1 MLEDLE
7 MPDRTMTGLYPIL
20 AMPFDEKG
28 RIDVEDLRR
37 EVEFAVSHGV
47 HGVGIAMASEIY
59 KLSEAERD
67 LATETVVQQ
76 ARGRVKVVINTGAQG
91 TDLAVQYS
99 RRAEELGADAVM
111 VAPPSVMAVTG
122 DELRGYF
129 RSISDAIDAPIFM
142 QDQPA
147 APVAPALA
155 ARIAR
160 ESENACYAKVE
171 TPPTAPRVAQAVE
184 AGGGALVVFGGAGGN
199 MLIEELRRGAA
210 GTMPHCAAPELF
222 RRVWDLY
229 RDGAEAEA
237 QREFDRFAPLLRI
250 ISQGGGSSSIGVVK
264 ELLRLR
270 GVFKAAH
277 VRQPATPLDAL
288 AAREVR
294 AVFEN
299 LGLSLYGG

>member
-1 MLEDLE
+1 

-20 AMPFDEKG
+20 AMPFDEGG
-28 RIDVEDLRR
+28 RIDVEDLQR
-37 EVEFAVSHGV
+37 EVEFAVSHGA

-67 LATETVVQQ
+67 LVTATVVEQV
-76 ARGRVKVVINTGAQG
+76 RGRVKAVVNTGAQG

-111 VAPPSVMAVTG
+111 VSPPSVGAVTG

-129 RSISDAIDAPIFM
+129 RSISDAVDVPIFM

-147 APVAPALA
+147 AQVAPALA
-155 ARIAR
+155 AQIAR

-184 AGGGALVVFGGAGGN
+184 AGGGALIVFGGAGGIV
-199 MLIEELRRGAA
+199 LIEELRRGAV
-210 GTMPHCAAPELF
+210 GTMPHCVVPELF
-222 RRVWDLY
+222 RRAWDLY
-229 RDGAEAEA
+229 QEGAEVEA
-237 QREFDRFAPLLRI
+237 QREFDRFAPLLRT
-250 ISQGGGSSSIGVVK
+250 ISQGGGPSSIGVVK

-294 AVFEN
+294 GVFET
-299 LGLSLYGG
+299 LGLSRYSA

>member
-1 MLEDLE
+1 
-7 MPDRTMTGLYPIL
+7 MPDRTMRGLYPIL
-20 AMPFDEKG
+20 AMPFDEGG
-28 RIDVEDLRR
+28 RIDVEDLQC
-37 EVEFAVSHGV
+37 EVEFAIRHGA

-67 LATETVVQQ
+67 LATVTVVEQM
-76 ARGRVKVVINTGAQG
+76 RGRVKVVVNTGAQG

-111 VAPPSVMAVTG
+111 VSPPSVMAVTG
-122 DELRGYF
+122 DEMRGYY
-129 RSISDAIDAPIFM
+129 RSISDAVDVPIFM

-155 ARIAR
+155 AQIAR

-184 AGGGALVVFGGAGGN
+184 AGGGALIVFGGAGGN

-222 RRVWDLY
+222 RRAWDLY
-229 RDGAEAEA
+229 QDGAEVEA
-237 QREFDRFAPLLRI
+237 QREFDRFAPLLRT
-250 ISQGGGSSSIGVVK
+250 ISQGGGPSSIGVVK

-294 AVFEN
+294 GVFET
-299 LGLSLYGG
+299 LGLSRYSA